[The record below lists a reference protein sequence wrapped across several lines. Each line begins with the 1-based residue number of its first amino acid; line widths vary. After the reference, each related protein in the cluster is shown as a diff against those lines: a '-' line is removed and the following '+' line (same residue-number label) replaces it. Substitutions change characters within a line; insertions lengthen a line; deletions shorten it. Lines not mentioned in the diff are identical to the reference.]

1 MRKAARAAPQVL
13 PRRTTEDK
21 VTSATSRIG
30 VLERRRARD
39 VAWMLEAFT
48 GRDLRELASLCDLRD
63 KRRRNQWLALW
74 AGPPLCDPRVPLP
87 PLLPEVLGAA
97 MSYLAWEGW
106 SDAGLF
112 RAATVY
118 NAGRLGP
125 WIVRRVVREVLA
137 RRDRRAMTD
146 LDWTPDEDVEDWEQ
160 YQAELAQDD
169 RQTAPE
175 HDDDDIKAPRKSAS
189 TVLFE
194 LAQEHFHFGVS
205 DAGDTFAVPKSG
217 PKVVRMLHGGK
228 TSLRSGLAASTSRG
242 PAAPRLSRPSPTLC
256 S

>member
-1 MRKAARAAPQVL
+1 MTQTPSLHSPGPMTRSRRRECGKRPEDRSPGP

-21 VTSATSRIG
+21 VTSTATSRIG

-112 RAATVY
+112 HGHRIQRRPSRSLDRPP
-118 NAGRLGP
+118 GRSRGP
-125 WIVRRVVREVLA
+125 RET
-137 RRDRRAMTD
+137 RSGRAMTD

-194 LAQEHFHFGVS
+194 LAQ
-205 DAGDTFAVPKSG
+205 DT
-217 PKVVRMLHGGK
+217 
-228 TSLRSGLAASTSRG
+228 STSV
-242 PAAPRLSRPSPTLC
+242 
-256 S
+256 

>member
-1 MRKAARAAPQVL
+1 MNPESGPKTAPQVL

-137 RRDRRAMTD
+137 RRDRG
-146 LDWTPDEDVEDWEQ
+146 
-160 YQAELAQDD
+160 EL
-169 RQTAPE
+169 
-175 HDDDDIKAPRKSAS
+175 
-189 TVLFE
+189 
-194 LAQEHFHFGVS
+194 
-205 DAGDTFAVPKSG
+205 
-217 PKVVRMLHGGK
+217 
-228 TSLRSGLAASTSRG
+228 
-242 PAAPRLSRPSPTLC
+242 
-256 S
+256 